1 MDDIYFWVL
10 RIWHAL
16 TSNKKALVGVLGAVA
31 VVVTVTTVLAA
42 PPSEGRGGE
51 PEEAAQAPAVTA
63 EVVVEPAE
71 EFSIGGITDAG
82 LLPSSPFYFAKEIVR
97 GLRCAFTFD
106 WVDKA
111 NLRLRYANEDVFA
124 VRELCAEGEYVLA
137 AKHCKQYQD
146 NFFNSLAWT
155 VKAGKQ
161 GDDVQALMTNLRSAH
176 HGHMVVLVDAL
187 YWHKDWSRDAAIDAV
202 TFTSAPFE
210 QVIAW
215 AEGPDEAAAFH
226 AKLQSDFSS
235 LDQELWWEI
244 ESRLGLNP
252 EQAVALSEAM
262 GDPSV
267 IGGTP
272 IITSVRV
279 DSMHLEPGDTCSIT
293 CMATDL
299 DGDALSYIWL
309 VANGTIEG
317 EGATVSWT
325 APDEPGLY
333 QVTAVVSDE
342 EGNQA
347 RKSVSIGVGASEEES
362 DEGPAGPFWIDAFE
376 LQPDGHNL
384 LCPPPFGGSQCLV
397 FVGRPLIITCV
408 VDGAASGLKYEWSC
422 VRLKTDSA
430 KVGSYI
436 ETDGA
441 AGTVTGSGE
450 SIEWEAPD
458 RAGYARVSVVVSN
471 GSGVE
476 ASCSVDF
483 KVTTCSNCFAGASQF
498 VEVPCR

>member
-42 PPSEGRGGE
+42 PPSEGQGGE
-51 PEEAAQAPAVTA
+51 QEEGAQAPAVTA

-71 EFSIGGITDAG
+71 EFSIGGISDAG

-111 NLRLRYANEDVFA
+111 NLRLSYANEDILA
-124 VRELCAEGEYVLA
+124 VRELCVKGEYVLA

-146 NFFNSLAWT
+146 DFFNSLAWT

-161 GDDVQALMTNLRSAH
+161 GDDVQAVMTNLKSAH

-235 LDQELWWEI
+235 LDEELWWEI

-267 IGGTP
+267 MGGTP
-272 IITSVRV
+272 IITSVRA
-279 DSMHLEPGDTCSIT
+279 DSAHLEPGDTCSVT
-293 CMATDL
+293 CMAIDL
-299 DGDALSYIWL
+299 DGDALSYEWL
-309 VANGTIEG
+309 VADGSIEG

-333 QVTAVVSDE
+333 QVKAVVSDE

-347 RKSVSIGVGASEEES
+347 SKSVSLRVGEAEEES
-362 DEGPAGPFWIDAFE
+362 EEGSVGPFRIDGFE
-376 LQPDGHNL
+376 VEPNGHSKL
-384 LCPPPFGGSQCLV
+384 KLTFGTEDDYTI
-397 FVGRPLIITCV
+397 FTGREAIITCI
-408 VDGAASGLKYEWSC
+408 VDGSTSGLEYEWSC
-422 VRLKTDSA
+422 VRLKTDLA
-430 KVGSYI
+430 QVGNYV
-436 ETDGA
+436 ETEGA
-441 AGTVTGSGE
+441 AGTITGSGE
-450 SIEWEAPD
+450 SIVWEAFD
-458 RAGYARVSVVVSN
+458 GAGYARVSVVVRN
-471 GSGVE
+471 GEGVE
-476 ASCSVDF
+476 ESDSVNF
-483 KVTTCSNCFAGASQF
+483 RVSRCANCFG
-498 VEVPCR
+498 

>member
-1 MDDIYFWVL
+1 M
-10 RIWHAL
+10 
-16 TSNKKALVGVLGAVA
+16 GVLGAVA

-42 PPSEGRGGE
+42 PPSEE
-51 PEEAAQAPAVTA
+51 TAAVPAPAVTA
-63 EVVVEPAE
+63 EVVAESAE
-71 EFSIGGITDAG
+71 EFSIGGISDAG

-106 WVDKA
+106 SVDKA
-111 NLRLRYANEDVFA
+111 NLRLRYANEDILA
-124 VRELCAEGEYVLA
+124 VRELCVKGEYVLA

-146 NFFNSLAWT
+146 DFFNSLAWT

-161 GDDVQALMTNLRSAH
+161 GDDVQALMTNLRGAH

-187 YWHKDWSRDAAIDAV
+187 YWHQDWSRDAAIDAV

-235 LDQELWWEI
+235 LDEELWWEI

-267 IGGTP
+267 MGGTP
-272 IITSVRV
+272 IITSVRA
-279 DSMHLEPGDTCSIT
+279 DSTRLEPGDTCSIT

-299 DGDALSYIWL
+299 DGEVVSYEWL
-309 VANGTIEG
+309 AVSGTIEG

-325 APDEPGLY
+325 APEEPGLY
-333 QVTAVVSDE
+333 QVKAVVSDE

-347 RKSVSIGVGASEEES
+347 SKSVSLRVGEAEEES
-362 DEGPAGPFWIDAFE
+362 SEGSVGPFSIDGFE
-376 LQPDGHNL
+376 VEPNGHNL
-384 LCPPPFGGSQCLV
+384 LCPPPFGVGRCLV

-408 VDGAASGLKYEWSC
+408 VDGTPGGLQYEWIC
-422 VRLKTDSA
+422 VRLKTDSTQ
-430 KVGSYI
+430 VGGYI

-441 AGTVTGSGE
+441 AGTITGSGE
-450 SIEWEAPD
+450 SIEWEAPV
-458 RAGYARVSVVVSN
+458 RAGYARVSVVVRD
-471 GSGVE
+471 GSGAE

-483 KVTTCSNCFAGASQF
+483 KVTTCSNCFAGASQL
-498 VEVPCR
+498 VEVPCH

>member
-42 PPSEGRGGE
+42 PPSMEGQGGE
-51 PEEAAQAPAVTA
+51 QEEAATTPVVTA

-97 GLRCAFTFD
+97 GLQSAFTFD
-106 WVDKA
+106 SVDKA
-111 NLRLRYANEDVFA
+111 NLMLRFANEDVLA
-124 VRELCAEGEYVLA
+124 VRELCVEGEYVLA
-137 AKHCKQYQD
+137 AKQCKQYQD
-146 NFFNSLAWT
+146 GFFNSLAWT

-161 GDDVQALMTNLRSAH
+161 GDDVQAVMTNLRTAH

-226 AKLQSDFSS
+226 AKLENDFSS
-235 LDQELWWEI
+235 LDEELWREI
-244 ESRLGLNP
+244 ESRLGLEP
-252 EQAVALSEAM
+252 AQAVALSEAM

-267 IGGTP
+267 MGGTP
-272 IITSVRV
+272 IITSVRA
-279 DSMHLEPGDTCSIT
+279 DSTHLEPGGTCSIT

-299 DGDALSYIWL
+299 DGNVVSYEWL
-309 VANGTIEG
+309 AASGTIEG
-317 EGATVSWT
+317 EGMTVSWT
-325 APDEPGLY
+325 APEEPGLY
-333 QVTAVVSDE
+333 QVKAVVSDE

-347 RKSVSIGVGASEEES
+347 SKAVSLRVGEAEEES
-362 DEGPAGPFWIDAFE
+362 DESSEGPFWIDAFE
-376 LQPDGHNL
+376 LEPYGHDML
-384 LCPPPFGGSQCLV
+384 KPPPLGSSGPWVV
-397 FVGRPLIITCV
+397 FTGRDVIITCV
-408 VDGAASGLKYEWSC
+408 VDGATSGLQYEWSC
-422 VRLKTDSA
+422 VRLKTDAA
-430 KVGSYI
+430 KVGSYV

-441 AGTVTGSGE
+441 AGSIDGSGE
-450 SIEWEAPD
+450 SITWEAPGG
-458 RAGYARVSVVVSN
+458 AGYARVSVVVRN
-471 GSGVE
+471 GGSVVESG
-476 ASCSVDF
+476 SVDF
-483 KVTTCSNCFAGASQF
+483 RVSTCASCF
-498 VEVPCR
+498 

>member
-42 PPSEGRGGE
+42 PPSMDGQGGE
-51 PEEAAQAPAVTA
+51 QEEAAQAPAVTA
-63 EVVVEPAE
+63 EVVVEPTE
-71 EFSIGGITDAG
+71 EFSIGGISDAG

-111 NLRLRYANEDVFA
+111 NLRLQYANEDILA
-124 VRELCAEGEYVLA
+124 VRELCDEGEYVLA

-187 YWHKDWSRDAAIDAV
+187 YWHQDWSRDAAIDAV

-215 AEGPDEAAAFH
+215 IEGSAEAAMFR
-226 AKLQSDFSS
+226 AKLESDFSS
-235 LDQELWWEI
+235 FDAELWREI
-244 ESRLGLNP
+244 ESRLGLEP
-252 EQAVALSEAM
+252 EQAMALSEAM
-262 GDPSV
+262 GDTSV
-267 IGGTP
+267 VGGAP
-272 IITSVRV
+272 IITSVRA
-279 DSMHLEPGDTCSIT
+279 DGAHLEPGDTCSIT
-293 CMATDL
+293 CMATAL
-299 DGDALSYIWL
+299 DGDVLSYEWL
-309 VANGTIEG
+309 AASGSIEG

-325 APDEPGLY
+325 APEEPGLY
-333 QVTAVVSDE
+333 MVTAVVSDE

-347 RKSVSIGVGASEEES
+347 SKSVSLRVGEAEEES
-362 DEGPAGPFWIDAFE
+362 EEGPGGPFWIDGFE
-376 LQPDGHNL
+376 VEPDRHGL
-384 LCPPPFGGSQCLV
+384 LKPPALGSRQWVV
-397 FVGRPLIITCV
+397 FQGRPVIITCV
-408 VDGAASGLKYEWSC
+408 VDGTTSGLRYDWSC
-422 VRLKTDSA
+422 VRLKSDPT
-430 KVGSYI
+430 KVGGYI

-441 AGTVTGSGE
+441 AGAITGSGE
-450 SIEWEAPD
+450 SIVWEAFD
-458 RAGYARVSVVVSN
+458 GAGYARVSVVVSN
-471 GSGVE
+471 GSDVE
-476 ASCSVDF
+476 ESDSVDF
-483 KVTTCSNCFAGASQF
+483 RVSTCGNCF
-498 VEVPCR
+498 